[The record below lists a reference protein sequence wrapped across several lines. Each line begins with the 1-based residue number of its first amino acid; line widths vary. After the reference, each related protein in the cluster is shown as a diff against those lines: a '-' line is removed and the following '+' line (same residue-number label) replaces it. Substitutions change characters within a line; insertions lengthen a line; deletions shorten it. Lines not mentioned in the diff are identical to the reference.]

1 MIKSTPSEKDT
12 EIKKQVAKKPADD
25 IIDVDLSAIK
35 RKRFRINGDNNMIIE
50 LNTSDMNIIS
60 RISEVKPKLE
70 ALQKKAAEL
79 SNSDD
84 SNTLES
90 SAKLLSEIDH
100 EMRDL
105 VDYIFNSDISSKCAA
120 DGSMYDPLDG
130 NFRYEHIIDKLMK
143 LYEDNLVEEYKK
155 MKLRVNKY
163 AKTTSYKPKKK

>member
-12 EIKKQVAKKPADD
+12 EIKKQVVKKPADD

-60 RISEVKPKLE
+60 RISEALPKLE
-70 ALQKKAAEL
+70 ALQNKAVK
-79 SNSDD
+79 SSKDSDLD
-84 SNTLES
+84 DV
-90 SAKLLSEIDH
+90 SATGKMLRDIDN

-130 NFRYEHIIDKLMK
+130 VFRYEHIIDKLMK
-143 LYEDNLVEEYKK
+143 LYEDNLSEEYKK
-155 MKLRVNKY
+155 LKIRVNKY
-163 AKTTSYKPKKK
+163 AKTTPYKPKKK